1 MFGFLRCAQLI
12 LTVASASDT
21 AQVSAA
27 NSNHPARSSIACS
40 NIFRLSESPQVS
52 PRLDVVKRDSLPLSH
67 YSRASFDLR
76 PWSGGS
82 QQMAKFGLKEGDSIL
97 EVFEAD
103 TVVVHPPHT
112 TAVFYSGLDDWRE
125 TARIHLKPG
134 QTIETDPLRLPQ

>member
-1 MFGFLRCAQLI
+1 
-12 LTVASASDT
+12 
-21 AQVSAA
+21 
-27 NSNHPARSSIACS
+27 
-40 NIFRLSESPQVS
+40 
-52 PRLDVVKRDSLPLSH
+52 
-67 YSRASFDLR
+67 
-76 PWSGGS
+76 
-82 QQMAKFGLKEGDSIL
+82 MAKFGLKEGDSIL